1 MSNIQETI
9 DKVKYLYPK
18 AQYPDQKSEWDIG
31 HRCLS
36 YFEQTLPLSRILLPW
51 YLLQKLYQ
59 EHCQMPTPIHK
70 TPQSIRDICA
80 AMTLGEVQLKQLRHE
95 KKDTMATPHLIKKYK
110 VANCQELSDIAYRW
124 LTKQGKRCYCVECC
138 FEDNQG
144 TNLKCTHI
152 LLLYRK
158 DNKVQSFQNLIRNLN
173 DPNVQILDMLFQRCG
188 SAYDMLN
195 ALSME
200 SVCMIDDEKARP
212 LKRGDVLYLWNQ
224 NWAKEVNL
232 EHFNLYR
239 VGRIQSG
246 LFKQKRLVLNS
257 KVINKD
263 TKRLSECLRLLGD
276 KMRLTRE

>member
-1 MSNIQETI
+1 MSNIQEVI

-18 AQYPDQKSEWDIG
+18 AHYPDQKTEWDIG
-31 HRCLS
+31 HKCLS
-36 YFEQTLPLSRILLPW
+36 YFEQTLSLSRILLPW

-70 TPQSIRDICA
+70 TPQSMCDVCE
-80 AMTLGEVQLKQLRHE
+80 AMTLGEVQLRQLRNE
-95 KKDTMATPHLIKKYK
+95 KKETMTTPHLIKKYK

-124 LTKQGKRCYCVECC
+124 LTKQGKRCYCVECS

-158 DNKVQSFQNLIRNLN
+158 DDKVQSFQKLIQNLN
-173 DPNVQILDMLFQRCG
+173 DPKVQILDMLFQRCG
-188 SAYDMLN
+188 SACDMLN

-200 SVCMIDDEKARP
+200 SVCMINDEMARP
-212 LKRGDVLYLWNQ
+212 LKRGDILYLWNQ
-224 NWAKEVNL
+224 NWAEEPNL
-232 EHFNLYR
+232 EHFNLYQ

-246 LFKQKRLVLNS
+246 FFKSKRLVLNN
-257 KVINKD
+257 KAINTD
-263 TKRLSECLRLLGD
+263 TRRLDICLRMLDDKLGRARD
-276 KMRLTRE
+276 